1 MPISARHL
9 LPIAE
14 RRRRPNHRPGGRS
27 GPAAGAWT
35 PPVAPV
41 VEPASPA
48 RGLAM
53 AALAVVRVSRGRG
66 PRPRAWDAPA
76 FARDVDLVRT
86 HLGPIRRRQILAA
99 SFGRE
104 AFHGGPAADAAG
116 LGPVVVAYAIRW
128 LELGDGV
135 RRPGFTAWL
144 AEPAWR

>member
-14 RRRRPNHRPGGRS
+14 RRRRPNLRPGGRS
-27 GPAAGAWT
+27 L
-35 PPVAPV
+35 PV
-41 VEPASPA
+41 VMAPPLAPAVEPTSPA
-48 RGLAM
+48 RALAI

-66 PRPRAWDAPA
+66 DRPDAWEAPA

-86 HLGPIRRRQILAA
+86 HLGPVRRRPILAA

-104 AFHGGPAADAAG
+104 AFHGGTGADAAG
-116 LGPVVVAYAIRW
+116 FGPVTVAYAIRW

-135 RRPGFTAWL
+135 RRPGFATWL
-144 AEPAWR
+144 AESAWS